1 MLRGDKKWQM
11 CCQAKQQSGSSDF
24 IPKISEDLRAA
35 MAPAK
40 MRDFERNKIFGNL
53 EKSLNKFI

>member
-1 MLRGDKKWQM
+1 M